1 MKNSLMF
8 CNDLSNGF
16 DIPVCESLIN
26 ILEKDNLDETTVM
39 QNCTN
44 RVVIDCLE
52 SILIGILQGQDSVL
66 FTLSKG
72 TWIVK

>member
-8 CNDLSNGF
+8 CNDLRNGF

-52 SILIGILQGQDSVL
+52 SILIGILQEQDSVL

-72 TWIVK
+72 T